1 LSVEWVRRIF
11 PSAWAAWLFLAT
23 FLALYWPVF
32 LWLARIGV
40 NRFRVPL
47 VVAAPIVWVALE
59 YTRAYFL
66 GGFPWYF
73 AGHTQ
78 AEWLQLA
85 QFIDTTGV
93 WGLSLLVVAVNAFVV
108 DLVTKPALKRT
119 PRGPRVTWY
128 LARRVLVLG
137 LWIVAALVYGGI
149 RLGQSDSFRTG
160 PKLAL
165 IQTNFPQGKPE
176 RPTVDQLF
184 ASYRQLLDEAL
195 REKPDAIIW
204 PETSYPFGLITI
216 DPRLGPNELE
226 KEAKAIDPEST
237 AADWLQGRGE
247 VQRQLQDWTNYAGI
261 PSVFGQVSYHFL
273 AGGSHKYNS
282 AVLVH
287 PIEGEPATVHENPS
301 WPIYHKMHL
310 VPFGEYIPF
319 LKFLPFLA
327 ALSPYQG
334 GTLPSLSPG
343 PGPVRFDLAGA
354 VAAPIIC
361 FEDTIPHVV
370 RRYWTDGGQQPE
382 LLLNLTNDGWY
393 EDSAEHEVH
402 LLVAALRSIEL
413 RTPMVRAVNTGIS
426 AVIDGNGHITARLP
440 IVTPGALVAMTP
452 LDDRQSLY
460 SQWGDWLPLTCFAIV
475 IGWVPLSWTRIG
487 RPAVQL
493 ESKTPPLPFLPKRP
507 R

>member
-1 LSVEWVRRIF
+1 
-11 PSAWAAWLFLAT
+11 
-23 FLALYWPVF
+23 
-32 LWLARIGV
+32 
-40 NRFRVPL
+40 
-47 VVAAPIVWVALE
+47 
-59 YTRAYFL
+59 
-66 GGFPWYF
+66 
-73 AGHTQ
+73 
-78 AEWLQLA
+78 
-85 QFIDTTGV
+85 
-93 WGLSLLVVAVNAFVV
+93 
-108 DLVTKPALKRT
+108 
-119 PRGPRVTWY
+119 
-128 LARRVLVLG
+128 
-137 LWIVAALVYGGI
+137 
-149 RLGQSDSFRTG
+149 
-160 PKLAL
+160 
-165 IQTNFPQGKPE
+165 
-176 RPTVDQLF
+176 
-184 ASYRQLLDEAL
+184 
-195 REKPDAIIW
+195 
-204 PETSYPFGLITI
+204 
-216 DPRLGPNELE
+216 
-226 KEAKAIDPEST
+226 
-237 AADWLQGRGE
+237 
-247 VQRQLQDWTNYAGI
+247 
-261 PSVFGQVSYHFL
+261 
-273 AGGSHKYNS
+273 
-282 AVLVH
+282 
-287 PIEGEPATVHENPS
+287 
-301 WPIYHKMHL
+301 MHL